1 MNLTISEVRLIPK
14 ERNAY
19 RWLSK
24 ISKKQLENLLI
35 KGYLLTPKSSSVNMD
50 EFQKSKMAKAKSLV
64 KNEMYKWYDWLIIH
78 TREKLKVKKKL

>member
-1 MNLTISEVRLIPK
+1 
-14 ERNAY
+14 
-19 RWLSK
+19 
-24 ISKKQLENLLI
+24 
-35 KGYLLTPKSSSVNMD
+35 MD